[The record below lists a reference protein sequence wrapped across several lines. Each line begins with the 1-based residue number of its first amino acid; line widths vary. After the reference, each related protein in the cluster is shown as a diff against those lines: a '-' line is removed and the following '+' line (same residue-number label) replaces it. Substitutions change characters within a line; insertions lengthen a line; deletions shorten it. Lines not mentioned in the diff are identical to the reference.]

1 MYMYIYIYIYILHIN
16 ISISIYIYILY
27 MNKCIYIKLKKY
39 ILDLTKILLQH
50 FTMHEYETLYE
61 MYTCTAENK
70 NT

>member
-1 MYMYIYIYIYILHIN
+1 MN
-16 ISISIYIYILY
+16 I
-27 MNKCIYIKLKKY
+27 CIYIKLKKY

-61 MYTCTAENK
+61 MYTCTAENT